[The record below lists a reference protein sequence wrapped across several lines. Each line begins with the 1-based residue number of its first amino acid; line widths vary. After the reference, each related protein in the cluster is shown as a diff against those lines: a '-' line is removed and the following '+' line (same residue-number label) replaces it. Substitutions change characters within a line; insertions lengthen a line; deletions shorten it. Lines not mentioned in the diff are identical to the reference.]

1 MNEKSKTGI
10 EDLLALF
17 SDTLTPADVLSAKL
31 MSQISG
37 AITSERLKRN
47 MSQKDFAEYID
58 ATQSLV
64 SRWEKGNYNFSINKI
79 ADILTKLGLNA
90 DFKVCK
96 SSVSEDDMVT
106 SEVSC
111 SIIQFPAKYVSV
123 QEELEEM

>member
-17 SDTLTPADVLSAKL
+17 SDALTPADVLSAKL

-64 SRWEKGNYNFSINKI
+64 ST
-79 ADILTKLGLNA
+79 L
-90 DFKVCK
+90 
-96 SSVSEDDMVT
+96 
-106 SEVSC
+106 SC
-111 SIIQFPAKYVSV
+111 QVF
-123 QEELEEM
+123 